1 MSIKESHI
9 ETIEIRS
16 APELFKKIGVFEDA
30 NTWIFRGQ
38 GASCW
43 PLQTSMDRMFKQYDD
58 NIPKLQ
64 VEIAL
69 IKRFQREA
77 HHYGIT
83 NTNYLN
89 IPEWLSLMQ
98 HYGAPTRLLDWTHS
112 PWVALFFA
120 IIELKENSNAALWII
135 DWNQIDLN
143 TNKNILKLYERD
155 YNIISIDDFI
165 KTVNSGNGIIK
176 LNSFKQNQ
184 RQIIQQGTFLFPTNI
199 EKPFEDNMN
208 KYLRKNK
215 IKKIELPYSI
225 KSEVIKKLY
234 RMNISYATLYP
245 GIEGFSRSLNHLHHI
260 KGILKLEDNIKN
272 YSGYK
277 KKFLVATGPIK

>member
-1 MSIKESHI
+1 
-9 ETIEIRS
+9 
-16 APELFKKIGVFEDA
+16 
-30 NTWIFRGQ
+30 
-38 GASCW
+38 
-43 PLQTSMDRMFKQYDD
+43 MDRMFKQYDD
-58 NIPKLQ
+58 DIPKLQ

-234 RMNISYATLYP
+234 RMNISYTTLYP

-260 KGILKLEDNIKN
+260 NGILKLEDNIRN

-277 KKFLVATGPIK
+277 KKFLSQQGL